1 MPQWIRPRTRWALYM
16 RDDFECLYCGITLQE
31 LLADTDG
38 GFLVVDHVVPQ
49 AKGGNNAPSNLMT
62 SCYACNLAK
71 GLKSIAAFCREY
83 NYSESKV
90 RHRLYKRRRKS
101 VDHYRVA
108 VDILFGNSKNTPFV
122 QPAEFV
128 PHHDWRVRRQWGES
142 IDSDYWEHLSAQ
154 AHLFCPVCTKPS
166 SQLSASLDL
175 SSLKEAEFYLEPDEL
190 PF

>member
-1 MPQWIRPRTRWALYM
+1 M

-31 LLADTDG
+31 LLADSDG

-49 AKGGNNAPSNLMT
+49 SKGGGNDPRNLMT

-71 GLKSIAAFCREY
+71 GRKQISTFCREY

-90 RHRLYKRRRKS
+90 RRRLHKRRRKA
-101 VDHYRVA
+101 VDHYRAA

-142 IDSDYWEHLSAQ
+142 IDAEYWEHLASQ
-154 AHLFCPVCTKPS
+154 EHLFCPSCAKPTR
-166 SQLSASLDL
+166 SASTSSTL
-175 SSLKEAEFYLEPDEL
+175 SMLKEAEFYLEPDEL